1 VLTLLPAA
9 KSALTNWK
17 AANAAEFY
25 KNRQLDITSVIG
37 VNKNKHVWQTVSGC
51 FLWLP
56 IF

>member
-1 VLTLLPAA
+1 LTLLPAA

-25 KNRQLDITSVIG
+25 KNRQLDITSVIA